1 MARSIIFLVPSK
13 DHPPSMFLNEGL
25 STFGPLHPR
34 PHVFLRS
41 ECSKKVETGAGVLE
55 VTVW

>member
-55 VTVW
+55 VTV